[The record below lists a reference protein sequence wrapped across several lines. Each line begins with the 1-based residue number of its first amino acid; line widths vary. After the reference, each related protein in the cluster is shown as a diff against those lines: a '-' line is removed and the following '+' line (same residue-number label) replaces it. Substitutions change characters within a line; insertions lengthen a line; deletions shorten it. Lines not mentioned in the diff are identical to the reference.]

1 MSSIVAVSFF
11 RQSSFAVAVGK
22 TLLIFSYREL
32 SEDEMPVSA
41 RMSDRDLAGF
51 SNILVFVPR
60 NSAEHFDKVIF
71 SWKASFPITYILSSD
86 VGESVPR
93 DRKAHL
99 VRENDEVNVAGARV
113 RVCGSTDAGV
123 SYLVDIGGIHVFH
136 AGDLNLWHWREENT
150 PQAIARAEEEFYA
163 IVKKIPHD
171 DLDICMFPLDPNQG
185 GFYDAGANHI
195 IMALKPRV
203 FFPMHWG
210 RRTEIANDYAR
221 RMHTRR
227 TTVYALTG
235 MRETVQIDLSQEPPA
250 FFDPGREKQT
260 ASDPAEKVVTLGT
273 YLEDNPFAETDLPV
287 NLTEG
292 KE

>member
-1 MSSIVAVSFF
+1 MSSIITVSFF

-32 SEDEMPVSA
+32 PEDEMPLNS
-41 RMSDRDLAGF
+41 RMSDQDLAGF
-51 SNILVFVPR
+51 GNILVFVPR
-60 NSAEHFDKVIF
+60 NSAEHYDDTIF
-71 SWKASFPITYILSSD
+71 SWKPSFPITYFLSSD
-86 VGESVPR
+86 LKDAAPK
-93 DRKAHL
+93 DRKVHF
-99 VRENDEVNVAGARV
+99 VKENDEINIAGVSV

-123 SYLVDIGGIHVFH
+123 SFLANVGGVRVFH

-150 PQAIARAEEEFYA
+150 PQATARAEADFYA
-163 IVKKIPHD
+163 TVKSIPHD

-221 RMHTRR
+221 RMHTRH

-235 MRETVQIDLSQEPPA
+235 MRETVQIDLSQDPPA
-250 FFDPGREKQT
+250 FFNSGRERLAGPESK
-260 ASDPAEKVVTLGT
+260 EKVVTLGT

-287 NLTEG
+287 NLTNE
-292 KE
+292 KK